1 MSVDLAFERQAREC
15 AALFRLGR
23 DVEAALRMVEV
34 FEGLMNTLQGCPP
47 DVAQQCPA
55 VLNALLHAQERQDWL
70 GLADTLEVDLL
81 QLLKH
86 DQA

>member
-1 MSVDLAFERQAREC
+1 MSIDLAFERQAREC

-23 DVEAALRMVEV
+23 DVEAALRMVDV
-34 FEGLMNTLQGCPP
+34 FEALMTALPGCPP

-55 VLNALLHAQERQDWL
+55 LLNAILHAQERQDWL

-86 DQA
+86 EQA